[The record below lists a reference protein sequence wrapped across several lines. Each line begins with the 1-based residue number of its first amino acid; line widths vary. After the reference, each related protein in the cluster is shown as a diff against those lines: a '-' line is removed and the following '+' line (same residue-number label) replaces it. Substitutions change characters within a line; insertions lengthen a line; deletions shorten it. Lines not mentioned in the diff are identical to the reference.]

1 MNYTKLSKKVLL
13 LLATP
18 VLFSLTVPAGKLV
31 AQSQTETKIRL
42 MAEGLRARD
51 SGDLATAKANFEQLL
66 VLAPND
72 VTVQRLL
79 SGVNQGLA
87 QPAPVVAVST
97 SISEPKEVVYN
108 PSAAKAPAAESA
120 STEKA
125 VASPKVEPAAPP
137 AAPAESPV
145 DALAKA
151 EEARVQ
157 QLLADASVEAK
168 AAARLAKDGDFDGA
182 AAKYEAAARSLP
194 NNTLTE
200 AKIEELHAAKN
211 ELLLNKSQA
220 LLKQGDTLGAQA
232 SLDAYISATSPES
245 KAARR
250 QAAKIEQAELNP
262 PLQPINKVNP
272 SYLKEQKELAALLA
286 KGRSQ
291 YVAGDTDGAQETFRV
306 VETTD
311 SENAE
316 AKYFLKRIADEKA
329 KLGILN
335 REKTRSLMI
344 EEVAKGWQRPG
355 RFVEPGIRTNDP
367 TDPTSKA
374 MANKLNAI
382 VIPSVS
388 FTGVDLGRVV
398 STLAALSTEYDTNP
412 VESERGVNLVLGS
425 QLAGTAIP
433 QVNITLRNMS
443 LKRILDIITEN
454 ASYQI
459 EIQPDL
465 VLLKPSGTDVNL
477 VNEEFPVTKSAV
489 TRMTGVGSGG
499 SSTPAAA
506 SADPFAAAPAAAT
519 PTASA
524 GGESDAI
531 RRFLQAAG
539 VPFDSVPSA
548 SIAYDGSRIL
558 VTQTSRNIDR
568 IRNILARYNDIRQV
582 EIEAKFMDVSEGALD
597 ELGVSWTAKG
607 SGSPLFDTTTG
618 QPLLNQDG
626 TQTMGNYKTTM
637 GTVNR
642 SLVSAFTGSS
652 SSNTGGIVTPTQTIP
667 ITNSSPTLPG
677 TVNLGSAAGSLAA
690 VSGMVGEFDVSAT
703 LRALSQRTGSD
714 LLSAPKITV
723 LSGNRASITVA
734 QELRF
739 PQSYGE
745 IQSEVGQ
752 SGGTTTNG
760 GGAGVTITAGT
771 PQDFT
776 SRNVGVELAVTPTV
790 EEDDYSISLEL
801 NPRVTEFEGF
811 VEYGGSSVAI
821 QGTTTVTVPSGFFQP
836 IFSTR
841 EINTRVTV
849 WDGATLVMGG
859 LTREEVKRVND
870 KVPILGDI
878 PYLGRAF
885 RSKGESS
892 QKRNLLI
899 FVTANLVSPGG
910 SLKKQDLRGVP
921 SSSTFQNPS
930 MVTPS
935 GSESRTRSN

>member
-1 MNYTKLSKKVLL
+1 MNYTKLPKKVLL

-51 SGDLATAKANFEQLL
+51 NGDLTSAKTNFEQLL

-79 SGVNQGLA
+79 SGVNESLA
-87 QPAPVVAVST
+87 QPVAPAVEAAAPVVV
-97 SISEPKEVVYN
+97 SEPREVVYN
-108 PSAAKAPAAESA
+108 PAPVPAEGAAEASPVKEVVYDPNAAAAEPESPAA
-120 STEKA
+120 
-125 VASPKVEPAAPP
+125 
-137 AAPAESPV
+137 
-145 DALAKA
+145 ALAQA
-151 EEARVQ
+151 EEARVR
-157 QLLADASVEAK
+157 QLLADADAEAK
-168 AAARLAKDGDFDGA
+168 AASRLAKDGDFEA
-182 AAKYEAAARSLP
+182 ASAKYEAAARSLP
-194 NNTLTE
+194 VNTLTE
-200 AKIEELHAAKN
+200 EKIEELNSAKN
-211 ELLLNKSQA
+211 ELLLRKSQN
-220 LLKQGDTLGAQA
+220 LLKKGDTVGAQA
-232 SLDAYISATSPES
+232 ALDAYVAATSPES

-250 QAAKIEQAELNP
+250 QAAKIDQAELNP
-262 PLQPINKVNP
+262 AIQPIEKVNP
-272 SYLKEQKELAALLA
+272 DYVEEQKKLAALLG

-291 YVAGDTDGAQETFRV
+291 YVAGDIEGAQETFRI
-306 VETTD
+306 VETIA

-329 KLGILN
+329 KLGTLN

-344 EEVAKGWQRPG
+344 EEVAKSWQRPG
-355 RFVEPGIRTNDP
+355 RFVEPGSRPDGPNDP
-367 TDPTSKA
+367 SSKA
-374 MANKLNAI
+374 MADKLGSI

-388 FTGVDLGRVV
+388 FTGVELGRVV

-412 VESERGVNLVLGS
+412 VEAERGVNLVLGS
-425 QLAGTAIP
+425 QLAGTAVP

-454 ASYQI
+454 HGYQI

-465 VLLKPSGTDVNL
+465 VLIKPSGTDVNL

-499 SSTPAAA
+499 SSTPAA
-506 SADPFAAAPAAAT
+506 SADPFAPAPAAT
-519 PTASA
+519 GPSG

-539 VPFDSVPSA
+539 VPFDSVPNA

-582 EIEAKFMDVSEGALD
+582 EIEAKFMDVAEGALD
-597 ELGVSWTAKG
+597 ELGVSWTANG
-607 SGSPLFDTTTG
+607 RGSPLFDTVTG
-618 QPLLNQDG
+618 DPVIGTDGNQVV
-626 TQTMGNYKTTM
+626 GNYKTTL

-652 SSNTGGIVTPTQTIP
+652 SANGGSITTGGLTIP
-667 ITNSSPTLPG
+667 ISNSAPSLPG
-677 TVNLGSAAGSLAA
+677 TVNLGGAAGALATTTG
-690 VSGMVGEFDVSAT
+690 VVGDFDVSAT

-745 IQSEVGQ
+745 IQSEVGTASGTT
-752 SGGTTTNG
+752 SGGA
-760 GGAGVTITAGT
+760 AGVTITAGT

-811 VEYGGSSVAI
+811 VEYGGASIAI
-821 QGTTTVTVPSGFFQP
+821 SGSTTVTVPSGFFQP

-885 RSKGESS
+885 KSKGESS

-935 GSESRTRSN
+935 GSESRTRNN

>member
-1 MNYTKLSKKVLL
+1 MNYTKLPKKVLL

-51 SGDLATAKANFEQLL
+51 SGDLVTAKTNFEQLL

-79 SGVNQGLA
+79 SGVNESLA
-87 QPAPVVAVST
+87 QPAAPAVEVAAPV
-97 SISEPKEVVYN
+97 SEPKEVVYA
-108 PSAAKAPAAESA
+108 PSAAPAVSADSTPVKEVVYDPNAAATPAAEPD
-120 STEKA
+120 
-125 VASPKVEPAAPP
+125 SPAT
-137 AAPAESPV
+137 
-145 DALAKA
+145 ALAKA

-157 QLLADASVEAK
+157 QLLADADAEAK
-168 AAARLAKDGDFDGA
+168 AAARLAKDGDFETA

-194 NNTLTE
+194 TNTLTE
-200 AKIEELHAAKN
+200 EKIEELNSAKN
-211 ELLLNKSQA
+211 ELLLRKSQA
-220 LLKQGDTLGAQA
+220 LLKQGDTAGAQA
-232 SLDAYISATSPES
+232 ALDAYVTATSPES

-250 QAAKIEQAELNP
+250 QAAKIDEAELNP
-262 PLQPINKVNP
+262 SLQPIDKINP
-272 SYLKEQKELAALLA
+272 NYLEEQKKLAALLA

-291 YVAGDTDGAQETFRV
+291 YVAGDIDGAQETFRV
-306 VETTD
+306 VETIA

-329 KLGILN
+329 KLGTLN

-344 EEVAKGWQRPG
+344 EEVAKSWQRPG
-355 RFVEPGIRTNDP
+355 RFVEPGARPDGPNDP
-367 TDPTSKA
+367 SSKA
-374 MANKLNAI
+374 MADKLGAI
-382 VIPSVS
+382 IIPSVS
-388 FTGVDLGRVV
+388 FTGVELGRVV

-412 VESERGVNLVLGS
+412 VEAERGVNLVLGS
-425 QLAGTAIP
+425 QLAGTAVP

-454 ASYQI
+454 HGYQI

-465 VLLKPSGTDVNL
+465 VLIKPSGTDVNL

-499 SSTPAAA
+499 SSTPSAA
-506 SADPFAAAPAAAT
+506 SADPFAPAAPAAT
-519 PTASA
+519 GPSG

-539 VPFDSVPSA
+539 VPFDSVPNA

-582 EIEAKFMDVSEGALD
+582 EIEAKFMDVAEGALD
-597 ELGVSWTAKG
+597 ELGVAWNASG
-607 SGSPLFDTTTG
+607 RGSPLFDTVTG
-618 QPLLNQDG
+618 QPVLGSDGNQ
-626 TQTMGNYKTTM
+626 TTGNYKTTL

-652 SSNTGGIVTPTQTIP
+652 SANGGSITSGGTTIP
-667 ITNSSPTLPG
+667 INNSSPNLPG
-677 TVNLGSAAGSLAA
+677 TVNLGGAAGSLAA
-690 VSGMVGEFDVSAT
+690 VSGVVGDFDVSAT

-739 PQSYGE
+739 PNSYGE
-745 IQSEVGQ
+745 IQSEVGTA
-752 SGGTTTNG
+752 SGTTTG
-760 GGAGVTITAGT
+760 GAAGVTITAGT

-811 VEYGGSSVAI
+811 VEYGGSSIAI
-821 QGTTTVTVPSGFFQP
+821 SGSTTVTVPSGFFQP

-885 RSKGESS
+885 KSKGESS

-935 GSESRTRSN
+935 GSESRTRNN